1 MQSVRYRSPSVAMV
15 DIHSTALHYK
25 ELSAVQCTTQC
36 TACSIMHWY
45 ALNSPRM
52 QLTLL
57 WPTAIHCTVLSQH
70 NLAAN
75 CNALHCTALH
85 CTVLLSVHCTFP
97 ALYCRKLHFTTTHFT
112 FPTIHLH
119 YTALHWTAENCVL
132 SIVQCNF
139 YRMLLSCQKIKGY
152 PIIEHTWC
160 FINPVLCTVAHDSS
174 GVLNIIVKCCC

>member
-1 MQSVRYRSPSVAMV
+1 MQSVRCRSPSVAMV
-15 DIHSTALHYK
+15 DSHSTALHYK

-85 CTVLLSVHCTFP
+85 CTVLSCTQCTVP
-97 ALYCRKLHFTTTHFT
+97 SLNCTAENCTS
-112 FPTIHLH
+112 LH
-119 YTALHWTAENCVL
+119 YTALFLQYPCITLHCTALHCTAENGIL

-139 YRMLLSCQKIKGY
+139 Y
-152 PIIEHTWC
+152 T
-160 FINPVLCTVAHDSS
+160 AA
-174 GVLNIIVKCCC
+174 